1 VGARVLVLEAGSA
14 AGNNLIRS
22 LSAGDRSL
30 TIVGCNESRFFL
42 KKSGAHRNYALPLST
57 RAYYP
62 ALSEIIRKE
71 RIDLVIPTS
80 DADVARLAELRG
92 KLGTKVFLPRNSLLR
107 KCQDKYRLTT
117 LLRTRRIPA
126 PVTHPIRSLRQV
138 GEVFRRFPRN
148 AKLWCR
154 IRAGSGSLGAVPVRK
169 PEQVRGWIAFW
180 EAMRGVPQ
188 GAFTLSEY
196 LPGRDY
202 CVQAVWT
209 NGRLILAK
217 MAERITYLDVGS
229 PSGRSSMPALAKTAH
244 DPYVIDVCTK
254 AIRVLDA
261 RASGVFFIDLKENEF
276 GDPCITEINAGRFAT
291 MTNIHDLAGKH
302 NMAVTFV
309 RVALGKK
316 IDIPHAHDFAEG
328 YYLVRSVDTLPALM
342 HEDDLSRGMRDAS
355 IR

>member
-1 VGARVLVLEAGSA
+1 
-14 AGNNLIRS
+14 
-22 LSAGDRSL
+22 
-30 TIVGCNESRFFL
+30 
-42 KKSGAHRNYALPLST
+42 
-57 RAYYP
+57 
-62 ALSEIIRKE
+62 
-71 RIDLVIPTS
+71 
-80 DADVARLAELRG
+80 
-92 KLGTKVFLPRNSLLR
+92 
-107 KCQDKYRLTT
+107 
-117 LLRTRRIPA
+117 
-126 PVTHPIRSLRQV
+126 LRQV